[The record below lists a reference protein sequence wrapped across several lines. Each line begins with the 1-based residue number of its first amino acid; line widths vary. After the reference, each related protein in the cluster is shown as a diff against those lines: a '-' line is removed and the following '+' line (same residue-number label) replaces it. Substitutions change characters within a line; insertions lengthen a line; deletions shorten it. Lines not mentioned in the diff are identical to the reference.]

1 MKLSIKQQLFIFLVC
16 FVLLSTIII
25 GSVMYMFFYSR
36 MTEFVIDEIDFNI
49 KNCTTEIENIMSDIQ
64 RFNDQLSFDEN
75 IVRQFKQ
82 DYQSTTELVFAAE
95 AVKEEY
101 KRLFDVYF
109 SDSTSIVTPKFL
121 VNANAHFAKYVLE
134 FSDIDAFE
142 KYETYMYKSSKTI
155 EEITNVKQEYLGEN
169 IVSFYDEMF
178 PDSMFFAQV
187 IYDNV
192 SYDQTVLG
200 VNIIKLNLKE
210 LLLKYSSKNM
220 ADAVSLAIVNDDKN
234 VICGTDFIDDAG
246 LLEYAEKNLDY
257 KSFSKTKI
265 DGKTFLLKSYPLKFG
280 INIFSFVETQYIAAR
295 FSNMFKYICLIV
307 IMALALL
314 IFVANIM
321 SNYLSRPI
329 TKLSKTMAEFDDEK
343 SRIPTISRKN
353 PVEIDE
359 LYKGF
364 SLMLE
369 KINQLLKE
377 TENSAKK
384 EKEMEMKV
392 LGAQINPH
400 FLYNALDSIS
410 WMALDKGEDE
420 IAEMIDVL
428 TNGFR
433 YSIKQTDDLISL
445 REEMKFIVG
454 YLKLQEMRH
463 KDKFVFKMEMDEEI
477 QNLLIPKFVVQPLVE
492 NFIIHAIKPEGQN
505 QLTINAMI
513 QQDFLTI
520 YVSDNG
526 SGCDT
531 ELLNRYIAGDSSVFP
546 KEKIG
551 IKNVNGRIKIK
562 FGDTYGLSYQNNETG
577 GTIAVLKLP
586 VIENEGLEEKN
597 V

>member
-25 GSVMYMFFYSR
+25 GSVMYTFFYSR

-64 RFNDQLSFDEN
+64 RFNDQISFDEN
-75 IVRQFKQ
+75 IVRQIKQ

-95 AVKEEY
+95 EVKQEY

-121 VNANAHFAKYVLE
+121 VNANAPFAKYVLE
-134 FSDIDAFE
+134 FTDIDAFE

-169 IVSFYDEMF
+169 IVSFYDETF
-178 PDSMFFAQV
+178 PDSIFFAQV

-192 SYDQTVLG
+192 SYDRTILG
-200 VNIIKLNLKE
+200 INIIELNLKE
-210 LLLKYSSKNM
+210 LLLKYNSKNM
-220 ADAVSLAIVNDDKN
+220 EDAVHLAIVDEDKN
-234 VICGTDFIDDAG
+234 VICGADFIEDAR
-246 LLEYAEKNLDY
+246 LLDY
-257 KSFSKTKI
+257 TDTILSHKKFTKIKI
-265 DGKTFLLKSYPLKFG
+265 DGESFLSNSYPMNFG
-280 INIFSFVETQYIAAR
+280 INIFSFVETQYVSAK
-295 FSNMFKYICLIV
+295 FSNMLQYVFLIV
-307 IMALALL
+307 IIALAVL
-314 IFVANIM
+314 IFFANIM
-321 SNYLSRPI
+321 ANYLSCPI
-329 TKLSKTMAEFDDEK
+329 VELSKTMAEFGGEK
-343 SRIPTISRKN
+343 NRMPKGSRWNT
-353 PVEIDE
+353 VEIKE

-364 SLMLE
+364 SLMLG
-369 KINQLLKE
+369 KINHLLKE

-428 TNGFR
+428 SNGFR
-433 YSIKQTDDLISL
+433 YSVKQTDDLISL
-445 REEMKFIVG
+445 REEMKFILG

-463 KDKFVFKMEMDEEI
+463 KDKFVFKMEMDDEI

-505 QLTINAMI
+505 QLTINAVI
-513 QQDFLTI
+513 KQEHLVI
-520 YVSDNG
+520 CVSDNG
-526 SGCDT
+526 FGCDT
-531 ELLNRYIAGDSSVFP
+531 ELLNRYIAGDSSVFS

-562 FGDTYGLSYQNNETG
+562 FGEQYGLSYQDSESG
-577 GTIAVLKLP
+577 GTMAVLKLP
-586 VIENEGLEEKN
+586 VIEDEGMEEKDA
-597 V
+597 

>member
-234 VICGTDFIDDAG
+234 VLCGTDFIDDAG
-246 LLEYAEKNLDY
+246 LLEYAENNLDY